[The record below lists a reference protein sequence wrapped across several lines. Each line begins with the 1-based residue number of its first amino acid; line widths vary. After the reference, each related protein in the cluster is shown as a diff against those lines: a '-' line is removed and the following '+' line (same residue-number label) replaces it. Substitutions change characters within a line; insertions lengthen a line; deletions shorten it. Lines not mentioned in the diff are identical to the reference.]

1 MSSGSRSLITLQVL
15 GILDSMEMRQY
26 KAVFS
31 RQQVTGLLLAMVDD
45 DILKD
50 DLEVASKL
58 HRARLMKVAS
68 GQLGVAASWAGKD
81 SKYVK
86 FGR

>member
-1 MSSGSRSLITLQVL
+1 
-15 GILDSMEMRQY
+15 MEMRQY
-26 KAVFS
+26 KPVFS
-31 RQQVTGLLLAMVDD
+31 RQKVTGLFLAMVDE

-50 DLEVASKL
+50 NLEVASKL
-58 HRARLMKVAS
+58 HRARLMKVAF
-68 GQLGVAASWAGKD
+68 GQLGVASSGAGRD